1 MNIFLSFFN
10 EIIYR
15 PLLNGLVALYSVLP
29 YQDLGLAIIVLTAAV
44 RLALHPVIVQTVRSQ
59 AAMVLIQ
66 PELRSIQ
73 ERFKGDREEQARRTM
88 ALYRERGVH
97 PLSGCI
103 PIIIQIPVLIGLYQ
117 VFLTGIRLEDS
128 SLLYSFVPQ
137 VTAFDPVTFGVIDL
151 GSRSIALAVAAGVS
165 QFFSGRLLVPASP
178 VQTGRSNFQQ
188 TMQWQTTYF
197 LPIFIFGISWS
208 FPAALALYWTALNV
222 FAIVQQRWIQKRM
235 HHERTP
241 GTNHRDA

>member
-1 MNIFLSFFN
+1 MNVFLSIFN

-15 PLLNGLVALYSVLP
+15 PLLNGLVALYGGLP
-29 YQDLGLAIIVLTAAV
+29 YQDLGLAIIVLTAVV

-66 PELRSIQ
+66 PELRQIQ
-73 ERFKGDREEQARRTM
+73 ERFKSDREEQARRTM
-88 ALYRERGVH
+88 ALYRERGIH

-103 PIIIQIPVLIGLYQ
+103 PLIIQIPVLIGLYQ
-117 VFLTGIRLEDS
+117 VFLTGIRLEDQ
-128 SLLYSFVPQ
+128 SLLYSFVPH
-137 VTAFDPVTFGVIDL
+137 VTAFNPVAFGVIDL
-151 GSRSIALAVAAGVS
+151 GSRSIALAIAAGVS

-178 VQTGRSNFQQ
+178 ARTGRSDFQQ
-188 TMQWQTTYF
+188 AMQWQTTYF
-197 LPIFIFGISWS
+197 LPLFIFGISWS

-222 FAIVQQRWIQKRM
+222 FAIVQQRWIQKRLSY
-235 HHERTP
+235 ERTP